1 MFPILLSAL
10 TSGISMAVFF
20 TAIAWFIESTFNSSL
35 LVSVVLS
42 SGYIVTF
49 FALPY
54 IAHLTDK
61 TTCKKMLNTMYAVG
75 ALNALAFLVINP
87 ARQGA
92 LLSFTVILLSTS
104 VFTLIRASDQVIR
117 STYMKKVLPEHN
129 LYHAN
134 RLLEMVRQGITFLSG
149 GIAFLILQDKSIQNV
164 CLIALFCFSLSLLI
178 NRYIPRDKANETE
191 ESTAAAPKKP
201 TMYHKGYVFFL
212 GEKKRIIELLSLFP
226 YICVVFLNALYPALF
241 TRIGAPISAYAIL
254 VVPYGL
260 GAIAGSMLNSQR
272 WVPSLKSVY
281 VIFGGGFIIGLL
293 LPLLFKN
300 LTAVYACLFAIA
312 FCHSHIR
319 VRRNT
324 LIMTQAESKELAR
337 ILAFNEVLFICLSTV
352 LGLGLSLIAD
362 RLGFW
367 LAWEMVIALNLMVLL
382 LIVLTPGPAT
392 EPATP
397 MESAQENER

>member
-1 MFPILLSAL
+1 MLPISLSAL

-20 TAIAWFIESTFNSSL
+20 TAIAWFIENTFNSTL

-54 IAHLTDK
+54 IGHLTDK
-61 TTCKKMLNTMYAVG
+61 TTCKRMLNSIYIAGAV
-75 ALNALAFLVINP
+75 NALAFLLINP
-87 ARQGA
+87 ARHGA
-92 LLSFTVILLSTS
+92 LFAFAVILLSTS

-117 STYMKKVLPEHN
+117 STYMKKVLPEHS

-164 CLIALFCFSLSLLI
+164 CLIALVCFSLSLLI
-178 NRYIPRDKANETE
+178 NRYIPQDKVNETRE
-191 ESTAAAPKKP
+191 TTIANGKRL
-201 TMYHKGYVFFL
+201 TMYHKGYAFFL

-241 TRIGAPISAYAIL
+241 TRIGAPVSAYALL

-260 GAIAGSMLNSQR
+260 GAIAGSMINSQR
-272 WVPSLKSVY
+272 WAPSLKSVY
-281 VIFGGGFIIGLL
+281 VVFGSGFIIGLL

-300 LTAVYACLFAIA
+300 LPAVYGCLFAIA

-324 LIMTQAESKELAR
+324 LIMTQSASQELAR
-337 ILAFNEVLFICLSTV
+337 ILAFNEVLFICLSTA

-362 RLGFW
+362 QLDFW
-367 LAWEMVIALNLMVLL
+367 LAWELVIALNLVVLL
-382 LIVLTPGPAT
+382 LIILARSPTS
-392 EPATP
+392 EPCAP
-397 MESAQENER
+397 MTGTLENDR

>member
-1 MFPILLSAL
+1 MFPILLSAF
-10 TSGISMAVFF
+10 TSGVSMAVFF

-42 SGYIVTF
+42 SGYIITF

-54 IAHLTDK
+54 IGHLTDK
-61 TTCKKMLNTMYAVG
+61 TTCKKMLNIIYVAG
-75 ALNALAFLVINP
+75 AFNALVFLIINP
-87 ARQGA
+87 ATHDS
-92 LLSFTVILLSTS
+92 LLSFIVILLSTA

-117 STYMKKVLPEHN
+117 STYMKKVLPEHK

-164 CLIALFCFSLSLLI
+164 CLIALICFSLSLVI
-178 NRYIPRDKANETE
+178 NRYIPRDIINEVDASRTPE
-191 ESTAAAPKKP
+191 PKKL

-212 GEKKRIIELLSLFP
+212 GDKKRIIELLSLFP

-241 TRIGAPISAYAIL
+241 TRIGAPVSAYAIL

-260 GAIAGSMLNSQR
+260 GAIVGSMLNTQS
-272 WVPSLKSVY
+272 WVPTLKSVY
-281 VIFGGGFIIGLL
+281 VIFGSGFIIGLL

-300 LTAVYACLFAIA
+300 LPAVYICLFMIA

-352 LGLGLSLIAD
+352 LSLGLSLIAD
-362 RLGFW
+362 RLDFW
-367 LAWEMVIALNLMVLL
+367 LAWEIVIALNSMVLL
-382 LIVLTPGPAT
+382 LIVLTKNPAA
-392 EPATP
+392 EPCTP
-397 MESAQENER
+397 MESAAEHDR